1 MILFRNSI
9 AVFLNNAANPDL
21 KFEKFLKFMV
31 FKEPPF
37 LISRLKFL
45 FFSQNMVDGHLLLV
59 SPLSFMILFLN
70 SIAHFSINAASP
82 DSFKS
87 QNQLNS
93 NP

>member
-37 LISRLKFL
+37 LISRSKFL
-45 FFSQNMVDGHLLLV
+45 FFSQNMVDGH
-59 SPLSFMILFLN
+59 PF
-70 SIAHFSINAASP
+70 
-82 DSFKS
+82 
-87 QNQLNS
+87 
-93 NP
+93 